1 MDEKLSKALEFANYT
16 RTFEDQRRL
25 LKERYFDSLVFFN
38 SGGQFTVSKE
48 LISFVNLLLEK
59 ETASV
64 LLDDNDNPVMIDN
77 LQLFYDNII
86 NLYFQS
92 SNEYHTKL
100 HELKTKRSIEK
111 LVEYE

>member
-25 LKERYFDSLVFFN
+25 LKERYFDSLIFFKN
-38 SGGQFTVSKE
+38 GGQFTVTKE
-48 LISFVNLLLEK
+48 LISFVNLILQK
-59 ETASV
+59 ESSIV
-64 LLDDNDNPVMIDN
+64 LLDDNENPVMIEDA
-77 LQLFYDNII
+77 QSFYTDII

-92 SNEYHTKL
+92 NNEYYTKL